1 MTTLIEIAQA
11 AKIASRISANLDEN
25 TKNQVLN
32 AIADALI
39 TNSSKI
45 ITQNQLD
52 LALAKQNNMNEA
64 LLDRLTLTHQRVND
78 LALGVKQISD
88 LADPINE
95 IIDEWISP
103 DGLNIKKIRVAL
115 GVIGMIYEARPNV
128 TVDAATLAFKAGNA
142 IILRGSSSAFNTNL
156 ILVEIMRKV
165 LIDHSINPD
174 IICLLSDLSRDAVNK
189 MLKLRD
195 YIDLI
200 VPRGGASLI
209 NDVVNNATVP
219 ILETGTGNC
228 HIYIDENADY
238 QTSANIVLN
247 AKTQRPGVC
256 NAVETVL
263 INQNWPYANIQLL
276 ITTLLEHKV
285 ELYGDQF
292 LCANFKQV
300 KLASETDWQTEYL
313 ALVLAI
319 KMVDDIDAAIAHINK
334 YGTKHTECIIT
345 ANKENAKMFQR
356 DIDAAVVN
364 VNASTRFT
372 DGFMFGFGAELGIST
387 QKTHAR
393 GPMGLKEI
401 TSYKYLVTGQGDI
414 RK

>member
-1 MTTLIEIAQA
+1 MTTLMTIAQA
-11 AKIASRISANLDEN
+11 AKIASKTSVNLDEN

-32 AIADALI
+32 DIAEALI
-39 TNSSKI
+39 ANSSKI
-45 ITQNQLD
+45 ITQNQID
-52 LALAKQNNMNEA
+52 LELAKQSNMNDA
-64 LLDRLTLTHQRVND
+64 LLDRLTFTVQRIND
-78 LALGVKQISD
+78 MALGVKQISD

-128 TVDAATLAFKAGNA
+128 TVDAAALAFKAGNT

-165 LIDHSINPD
+165 LVDHNINPD
-174 IICLLSDLSRDAVNK
+174 IICLLSDLSRDAVNQ

-219 ILETGTGNC
+219 ILETGIGNC
-228 HIYIDENADY
+228 HIYIDESADY
-238 QTSANIVLN
+238 QTSASIILN

-263 INQNWPYANIQLL
+263 INRNWPYANIQQL
-276 ITTLLEHKV
+276 ITTLIKHNV

-292 LCANFKQV
+292 LCANFKQI
-300 KLASETDWQTEYL
+300 KLANETDWQTEYL
-313 ALVLAI
+313 ALILAI
-319 KMVDDIDAAIAHINK
+319 KMVDDLDAAITHINK

-345 ANKENAKMFQR
+345 TNEENARIFQR

-401 TSYKYLVTGQGDI
+401 TSYKYLVTGHGDI